1 MKFILLPTLLAG
13 FVLVNGCNSSKKA
26 ASSSATTT
34 SKKGNISHEMLD
46 ERTFKLTAVSE
57 DTTYGYTQKN
67 AIAVGG
73 GITSGARNEQ
83 LFMNALNGPNGE
95 KISYNRRGSCCM
107 FKTPNGLMGDS
118 GLLDIYEVTWDGLA
132 KPIVL
137 YINMYDPGE
146 LKAPKGFTFKQ

>member
-13 FVLVNGCNSSKKA
+13 FVLVNGCSSSQKA

-46 ERTFKLTAVSE
+46 DNTFKLTAISD

-73 GITSGARNEQ
+73 KLMSGPLNEQ
-83 LFMNALNGPNGE
+83 RFLNALTGPNGE
-95 KISYNRRGSCCM
+95 AISYNRRGSCCT
-107 FKTPNGLMGDS
+107 FKTPNGIMGG
-118 GLLDIYEVTWDGLA
+118 GLLDIYEVTWNGLA